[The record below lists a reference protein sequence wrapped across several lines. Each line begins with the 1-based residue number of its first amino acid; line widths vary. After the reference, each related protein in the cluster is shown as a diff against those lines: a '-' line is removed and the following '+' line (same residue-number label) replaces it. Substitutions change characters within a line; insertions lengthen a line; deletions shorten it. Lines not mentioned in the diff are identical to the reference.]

1 MRGCIIISKPSIIRR
16 DEDGGGVEELI
27 QKDVVE
33 RGGRG
38 EGGWKENVAKR
49 NGERT
54 RLGFVLCTIIRERER
69 ERERTRL
76 LTLSPRWSFL
86 PRCRDILPILPTPS
100 LFLLLPLLVVATRRE
115 PETHALLGERRSS
128 EEVIYARRDI
138 RKMSGAVSLL
148 SFHARLRIFWWLL
161 MGMSKYGF
169 LFFSLSIVSWLLFA
183 RNISFLEL
191 K

>member
-1 MRGCIIISKPSIIRR
+1 MYYYIQAEYYPPRWGRRRSGGTDTEGCSRERR
-16 DEDGGGVEELI
+16 E
-27 QKDVVE
+27 
-33 RGGRG
+33 GRG
-38 EGGWKENVAKR
+38 WLERERCEKKR
-49 NGERT
+49 RKNSA
-54 RLGFVLCTIIRERER
+54 RLCAVHNNQRER
-69 ERERTRL
+69 ERERTLCL